1 MAMAAW
7 LYFVFH
13 IGRKQYFSNTHGWL
27 GMSPSY
33 KGKVSIIIG
42 LFNVSKYLEEK
53 KLSCILNQSWK
64 DLEILLINDGSTD
77 NTAGIC
83 EELAKQDAR
92 IRIVDKPNGGL
103 GSARN
108 AGLDAASG
116 EFVWFYDVDDDV
128 ELNLVEKNV
137 GWIKDS
143 GADMTVFGMSYTYP
157 DTDYTEAS
165 HFKDWVFKS
174 NEELKAS
181 FVDRLFLVPNGN
193 GFVTNK
199 FYRKDFLDRVHARFG
214 LQRIQQD
221 ELFNLQLYPNVNRLY
236 LSSEVLYHY
245 FIYNSG
251 NNRSRYIPERI
262 SVYESI
268 FDGINEFQKD
278 WGLKD
283 KRMEDAAYERLYQGI
298 GISILF
304 NTFHPDAPSSQK
316 WKREEI
322 NGILSRPT
330 VLRCLDH
337 FTKNNSFNIEGKLFL
352 HAYNARNYSQIR
364 LFRSVFQALRKIKH
378 SFTF

>member
-1 MAMAAW
+1 ME
-7 LYFVFH
+7 
-13 IGRKQYFSNTHGWL
+13 
-27 GMSPSY
+27 SY
-33 KGKVSIIIG
+33 KGTVSIIIG

-108 AGLDAASG
+108 AGLDAATG

-128 ELNLVEKNV
+128 ELDLVEKNV
-137 GWIKDS
+137 RWMQEYQ
-143 GADMTVFGMSYTYP
+143 ADMTIFGMSYTYP
-157 DTDYTEAS
+157 DTGHTETS
-165 HFKDWVFKS
+165 HFKDRLFTS
-174 NEELKAS
+174 NEELKAC
-181 FVDRLFLVPNGN
+181 FVDDIFLVPNGN
-193 GFVTNK
+193 GFVINK
-199 FYRKDFLDRVHARFG
+199 FYRLDFIQRTHTRFG
-214 LQRIQQD
+214 WQRIQQD

-268 FDGINEFQKD
+268 FD
-278 WGLKD
+278 
-283 KRMEDAAYERLYQGI
+283 
-298 GISILF
+298 SIRIDF
-304 NTFHPDAPSSQK
+304 
-316 WKREEI
+316 
-322 NGILSRPT
+322 
-330 VLRCLDH
+330 
-337 FTKNNSFNIEGKLFL
+337 
-352 HAYNARNYSQIR
+352 
-364 LFRSVFQALRKIKH
+364 
-378 SFTF
+378 

>member
-1 MAMAAW
+1 ME
-7 LYFVFH
+7 
-13 IGRKQYFSNTHGWL
+13 
-27 GMSPSY
+27 SY
-33 KGKVSIIIG
+33 KGTVSIIIG

-108 AGLDAASG
+108 AGLDAATG

-128 ELNLVEKNV
+128 ELDLVEKNV
-137 GWIKDS
+137 RWMQEYQ
-143 GADMTVFGMSYTYP
+143 ADMTIFGMSYTYP
-157 DTDYTEAS
+157 DTGHTETS
-165 HFKDWVFKS
+165 HFKDRLFTS
-174 NEELKAS
+174 NEELKAC
-181 FVDRLFLVPNGN
+181 FVDDIFLVPNGN
-193 GFVTNK
+193 GFVINK
-199 FYRKDFLDRVHARFG
+199 FYRLDFIQRTHTRFG
-214 LQRIQQD
+214 WQRIQQD